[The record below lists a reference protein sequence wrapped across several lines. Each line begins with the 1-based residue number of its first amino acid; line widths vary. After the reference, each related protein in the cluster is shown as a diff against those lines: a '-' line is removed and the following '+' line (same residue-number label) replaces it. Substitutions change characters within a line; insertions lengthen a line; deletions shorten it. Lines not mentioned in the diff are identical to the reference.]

1 MKLTHTH
8 ILYKEGNIYACVG
21 MYIHQIFIYIEDFLE
36 HLECDSNHKNIV
48 LV

>member
-8 ILYKEGNIYACVG
+8 TLYKEGNIYAYVG
-21 MYIHQIFIYIEDFLE
+21 MYIHQIYIEDFLE